1 MKYRIIFVL
10 AILSLCAS
18 GCTTTGTSA
27 KTEKASMQWRMTSL
41 EESFLDFRERQ
52 KAQAEEQAAFRER
65 MERRIADLEQQLANG
80 ASAAQAP
87 ADESASAPKEEEWV
101 TDLKPEEEEGWTEVT
116 PDKKEA
122 GKEEPKAV
130 AESEEPK
137 PWAEVPGQKPA
148 TPKALYDQA
157 LKLYWEGKYPAS
169 RKLFD
174 QFFEKYPNNDLAAN
188 ALYWKGET
196 FYSEKN
202 YPQAILT
209 FKEVALKYPKHHKV
223 PDAMLKTGMAY
234 ELVGDRDNAVF
245 YLQTL
250 VQDYP
255 DSNAAAKGRERLRA
269 MGA

>member
-1 MKYRIIFVL
+1 MKYHIIMLMAVL
-10 AILSLCAS
+10 TLAVS

-27 KTEKASMQWRMTSL
+27 KTENASMQWRMTSL

-52 KAQAEEQAAFRER
+52 KAQAEEQTAFRER
-65 MERRIADLEQQLANG
+65 MERRIADLEQQI
-80 ASAAQAP
+80 AAGGTMQGGQGDAT
-87 ADESASAPKEEEWV
+87 DAPKEEDWV
-101 TDLKPEEEEGWTEVT
+101 TDLKPEDEEGWTEVKPEKQAET
-116 PDKKEA
+116 KPAEK
-122 GKEEPKAV
+122 V
-130 AESEEPK
+130 AESPEPK
-137 PWAEVPGQKPA
+137 PWAEVPGQQPQ
-148 TPKALYDQA
+148 TPKALYDLA
-157 LKLYWEGKYPAS
+157 LKNYWEGKYPAS

-174 QFFEKYPNNDLAAN
+174 SFINKYPANELAAN

-196 FYSEKN
+196 YYSEKD

-209 FKEVALKYPKHHKV
+209 FKEVALKFPKHHKV

-269 MGA
+269 LGA